1 MGEENFPKLGSV
13 LRSQFCLEEGT
24 IFTNHGSYGAVP
36 IPVLK
41 VGMRVFLYQYSR

>member
-13 LRSQFCLEEGT
+13 LRSQFCLEEET

-36 IPVLK
+36 IPVLN
-41 VGMRVFLYQYSR
+41 VGMGPFLYLYSR

>member
-1 MGEENFPKLGSV
+1 MGEENFPKLGSI

-36 IPVLK
+36 KPVLK
-41 VGMRVFLYQYSR
+41 VGMGPFINLQSR